1 MELKNILAPLFLAA
15 ALALPGVASA
25 VERINI
31 NTADAAAFDRVMD
44 GVGPAK
50 SAAIV
55 EHRRANG
62 PFRSVDQL
70 IDVRGIGLATLERNR
85 ARLVVGPAQAPAV
98 RPAAPQAAARR
109 APAPT
114 PAPAP
119 AAGTR

>member
-1 MELKNILAPLFLAA
+1 MELKKFLAPLFLAA
-15 ALALPGVASA
+15 ALALPGVATA

-55 EHRRANG
+55 EHRRVHG

-85 ARLVVGPAQAPAV
+85 TRLVVGPAQAPAA
-98 RPAAPQAAARR
+98 RPATATQATARR
-109 APAPT
+109 APAP
-114 PAPAP
+114 P
-119 AAGTR
+119 AGTR

>member
-1 MELKNILAPLFLAA
+1 MELKKILAPLFLAA
-15 ALALPGVASA
+15 ALALPGVAAA

-55 EHRRANG
+55 EHRRVHG
-62 PFRSVDQL
+62 PFRNVDQL

-85 ARLVVGPAQAPAV
+85 ARLVVGPAQAPAA
-98 RPAAPQAAARR
+98 RPAVPAQATARR

-114 PAPAP
+114 AAP